1 MSSLPAITGPQ
12 LIKLLV
18 KDGWEE
24 VRYATHGM
32 RMRKQ
37 FPDRTRVTVI
47 PTANDSLPKGT
58 LSKILGPQQ
67 TNIGHDGLLDLI
79 KKYGL

>member
-1 MSSLPAITGPQ
+1 MSFLPAITGHQ

-32 RMRKQ
+32 RMRKK
-37 FPDRTRVTVI
+37 FPDRTRVTVV
-47 PTANDSLPKGT
+47 PTANDSLPKRN
-58 LSKILGPQQ
+58 LSKILASQ
-67 TNIGHDGLLDLI
+67 
-79 KKYGL
+79 